1 MQFFVFIQITYL
13 IDEAFNVGKGANAI
27 ISLLHHFFEH
37 RGLGE
42 TEAFMHAD
50 NCSGQNKNK
59 YMMQYL
65 MWRVKSGLHTD
76 ITILFLPVGH
86 TKFAPDW
93 CFGLAKQTFRRT
105 RVDTLDDIA
114 NSVSKSSFVNVP
126 QLVGDLDGTCFVPM
140 YDWAEF
146 LEEHTI
152 KTALKGIKAMHH
164 FRFSSKSP
172 GMVYVKNQDS
182 DVERKIQLARDVT
195 WSPSPNELPRRIE
208 PPGLPLERQWYL
220 YNKIREFCRDDAKDL
235 VCPKPS
241 QPLPT

>member
-37 RGLGE
+37 HGLGE

-76 ITILFLPVGH
+76 ITISFLPVGH

-152 KTALKGIKAMHH
+152 KTA
-164 FRFSSKSP
+164 SKP
-172 GMVYVKNQDS
+172 CTTFDS
-182 DVERKIQLARDVT
+182 V
-195 WSPSPNELPRRIE
+195 PSPPAWCMLRTRTLMLSERSSWHVMSHGHH
-208 PPGLPLERQWYL
+208 PPTSC
-220 YNKIREFCRDDAKDL
+220 REE
-235 VCPKPS
+235 
-241 QPLPT
+241 